1 MDKQVEVKVY
11 AGGVD
16 TKGRAVIRMLVN
28 GGKFYATTDARTM
41 ARLAELGVKVVNGD

>member
-11 AGGVD
+11 AVGVD

-28 GGKFYATTDARTM
+28 GGKFYAPTDARTM